1 MKPRVE
7 IINLSDDEDKDE
19 NPAKSSLPKNY
30 SLASSSARILQRPE
44 NTPVLHN
51 SCISNGFNQ
60 YGLLQSSSK
69 SLLTHTNSV
78 PTISTATPS
87 TSTSSIHSVV
97 SPTSGVRLLSG
108 GSVAPVLDTLAYSAT
123 SNSAADSISVAAS
136 ISTASSVSTS
146 VPYSPLALT
155 VLDSSTPSTGL
166 HPSVA
171 SMVISSSVAST
182 VISSSVASTVLP
194 PVALTALPPSVA
206 STVLPPSVALT
217 ALPPVAS
224 TTVLAPSVPLISRG
238 VSYVPETSFL
248 TNVDPAPAG
257 PPITSGSAAAAYVRS
272 LNLLKRCQS
281 SAAPECRD
289 VQSTQKREVST
300 SQQDHI
306 SSIECQQNAYYSPES
321 EGNLEI
327 VEDIFTSHNDRN
339 ISSQGNSSFIIQ
351 VFIFVCFIERG
362 ELMKNVI

>member
-123 SNSAADSISVAAS
+123 SNSAADSISFAAS

-194 PVALTALPPSVA
+194 PVALT
-206 STVLPPSVALT
+206 VLP
-217 ALPPVAS
+217 
-224 TTVLAPSVPLISRG
+224 PSVPLISRG

-362 ELMKNVI
+362 ELMKNVIKYPLI

>member
-194 PVALTALPPSVA
+194 PVALTALPP
-206 STVLPPSVALT
+206 
-217 ALPPVAS
+217 VAS